1 MFRREINTIEMLPPS
16 TNVMGEMIEIQRVIS
31 LELQVVENARH
42 SILENKNITT
52 CDEHGISVFE
62 SDMGITPLD
71 TDTLDERKTRCLLKW
86 NNTLPY
92 NYQTVIALL
101 DSLVGRG
108 NYICILDGLVLSIKI
123 DYGSQRQIDTII
135 KSLRSLIPAN
145 VEISTSIIENTWGDI
160 SRFTWGE
167 LATDTWENIEY
178 DKRYREVT

>member
-31 LELQVVENARH
+31 IELQVVENARH

-123 DYGSQRQIDTII
+123 DYGSVRQINTIFT
-135 KSLRSLIPAN
+135 SLRSIVPAN
-145 VEISTSIIENTWGDI
+145 VVIETSVIPNTWGDI
-160 SRFTWGE
+160 SRFTWGK
-167 LATDTWENIEY
+167 LAQDTWKNIQY
-178 DKRYREVT
+178 DKKYREVP